1 MNEEMA
7 KHLAVPITLALSL
20 CGACI
25 AQNDAPCQPALLS
38 KERAGAVDKAVR
50 AFAQDVAR
58 DVTRDGPIAW
68 QKYFSDSSEF
78 FMAVNGHLVFPNGP
92 AAKAAMTG
100 VARGFTHIELRWG
113 DDLRIDP
120 LAPDLAVMA
129 ASYHEVRID
138 ASGRASTRM
147 ASSPRPLNIGTAAGD
162 SEMYT
167 GQRLLRPRLAQTE
180 QGHELR
186 RNTAGLHLL
195 TLH

>member
-138 ASGRASTRM
+138 ASGARIDEDGFFTATVEYRNSRWRFRNVHWSAAPAATTGTNGTR
-147 ASSPRPLNIGTAAGD
+147 P
-162 SEMYT
+162 
-167 GQRLLRPRLAQTE
+167 
-180 QGHELR
+180 
-186 RNTAGLHLL
+186 
-195 TLH
+195 